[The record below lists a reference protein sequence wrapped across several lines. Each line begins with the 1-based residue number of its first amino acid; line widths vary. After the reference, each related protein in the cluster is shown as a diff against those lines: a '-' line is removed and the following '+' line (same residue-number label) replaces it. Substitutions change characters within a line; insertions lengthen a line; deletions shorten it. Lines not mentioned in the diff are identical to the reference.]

1 MEQPRVGQ
9 FPAGQPFTDRPRA
22 EQSPVD
28 RIPVDR
34 IPVDEIPVD
43 QIPWEHPQVEH
54 PSSEQTPA
62 DRAAAAAAADAA
74 PPVRSRRADAAAMTI
89 DGRTLTTHK
98 LVARVVAPLTVRLTP
113 TARRRAQA
121 SHQAANTAVGLRP
134 VYGRTTGVGAN
145 REVAFNPEAGAVHT
159 MGLLRSHA
167 TSAGRVRGEIRIRAT
182 LVVRL
187 NQLAAGGSGI
197 SMSAI
202 DGLVAMINA
211 DALPPIREHAG
222 IGTGDLTAMAT
233 TALGLLGEVPL
244 THPLRPVSLG
254 IHDAL
259 PLLSSNAATL
269 ADAALA
275 TARLQTL
282 ARAALAVATL
292 TGVAVRANWEAF
304 GPAVARVTPGIGVRR
319 VCRVV
324 TGLVAEPDGMPSTGE
339 PARIQDPFGMR
350 CLPQVNGLLV
360 ETLQQLDRVVGAHL
374 NAAAENPVIL
384 AGPAV
389 LGPDPAPV
397 VAHHGGFHIPAV
409 ALGCDS
415 ATIAA
420 AQSASLLQGRLAM
433 LVDPVATGLPP
444 FLGDGT
450 AGASG
455 VMMLEYLAASALAEL
470 RAAATPA
477 SLGSV
482 SLSRGTEEHASFA
495 SRSAV
500 QLLTAGD
507 AYATSLS
514 CELVAA
520 VRALRM
526 LGVKTDTAGWGSLLA
541 ACSPLGGDL
550 ADRDLTGD
558 LETAQDLLPT
568 LADLVEPYEPA
579 RRS

>member
-1 MEQPRVGQ
+1 M
-9 FPAGQPFTDRPRA
+9 DL
-22 EQSPVD
+22 
-28 RIPVDR
+28 
-34 IPVDEIPVD
+34 
-43 QIPWEHPQVEH
+43 
-54 PSSEQTPA
+54 TPA

-74 PPVRSRRADAAAMTI
+74 PPARARRSGGVPAMTI
-89 DGRTLTTHK
+89 DGRTLTTRK
-98 LVARVVAPLTVRLTP
+98 LVARVDAPLKVRLTP

-121 SHQAANTAVGLRP
+121 SYQAANAAVGLRP

-145 REVAFNPEAGAVHT
+145 REVALPATEAARYT
-159 MGLLRSHA
+159 LGLLRSHA
-167 TSAGRVRGEIRIRAT
+167 TSAGQIRNDIRIRTT
-182 LVVRL
+182 LLVRL

-197 SMSAI
+197 SPAAI

-233 TALGLLGEVPL
+233 TALGLLGEAPL
-244 THPLRPVSLG
+244 TNPLRPISLG

-259 PLLSSNAATL
+259 PFLSSNAATL

-275 TARLQTL
+275 AARLQTL
-282 ARAALAVATL
+282 ARASLAVAAL

-324 TGLVAEPDGMPSTGE
+324 MSLVSDSEYE

-350 CLPQVNGLLV
+350 CLPQVNGLLL
-360 ETLQQLDRVVGAHL
+360 ETVQQLDRVVGAHL

-389 LGPDPAPV
+389 LGPDPEPV

-415 ATIAA
+415 AAIAA

-433 LVDPVATGLPP
+433 LVDPAATGLPP

-450 AGASG
+450 PGASG

-470 RAAATPA
+470 RSAATPA

-507 AYATSLS
+507 AYATALS

-526 LGVKTDTAGWGSLLA
+526 QGMKTDSAPWGSLLE
-541 ACSPLGGDL
+541 ACVPLGDSL
-550 ADRDLTGD
+550 PDRDLTGD
-558 LETAQDLLPT
+558 LATAQDLLPL
-568 LADLVEPYEPA
+568 LADLVESHEPE
-579 RRS
+579 R

>member
-1 MEQPRVGQ
+1 MSM
-9 FPAGQPFTDRPRA
+9 DL
-22 EQSPVD
+22 
-28 RIPVDR
+28 
-34 IPVDEIPVD
+34 
-43 QIPWEHPQVEH
+43 
-54 PSSEQTPA
+54 TPA

-74 PPVRSRRADAAAMTI
+74 PPARVRRSGVPAMTI
-89 DGRTLTTHK
+89 DGRTLTTRK
-98 LVARVVAPLTVRLTP
+98 LVARVDAPLKVKVTP

-121 SHQAANTAVGLRP
+121 SHQAANAAVGLRP

-145 REVAFNPEAGAVHT
+145 REVALPATEGARYT
-159 MGLLRSHA
+159 LGLLRSHA
-167 TSAGRVRGEIRIRAT
+167 TSAGQVRNDIRIRAM

-197 SMSAI
+197 SMAAI
-202 DGLVAMINA
+202 DGLQAMINA

-233 TALGLLGEVPL
+233 TALGLLGEAPL
-244 THPLRPVSLG
+244 TNPLHPISLG

-259 PLLSSNAATL
+259 PFLSSNAATL

-275 TARLQTL
+275 AARLQTL
-282 ARAALAVATL
+282 ARASLAVATL

-304 GPAVARVTPGIGVRR
+304 GPAVARVTPGIGSRR

-324 TGLVAEPDGMPSTGE
+324 TGLVTEPGQDGPVDD

-350 CLPQVNGLLV
+350 CLPQVNGLMW

-374 NAAAENPVIL
+374 NAASENPVIL

-415 ATIAA
+415 AAIAA
-420 AQSASLLQGRLAM
+420 AQSASLLQARLAM
-433 LVDPVATGLPP
+433 LVDPAATGLPP

-450 AGASG
+450 PGASG
-455 VMMLEYLAASALAEL
+455 VMMLEYLAASAFAEL
-470 RAAATPA
+470 RSAASPA

-500 QLLTAGD
+500 QLLNAGD
-507 AYATSLS
+507 AYATALS
-514 CELVAA
+514 CELLAA

-526 LGVKTDTAGWGSLLA
+526 QGTKSTAPWAELLEACASLGESA
-541 ACSPLGGDL
+541 

-558 LETAQDLLPT
+558 LATAQELLPV
-568 LADLVEPYEPA
+568 LADLVEQFEPDH
-579 RRS
+579 

>member
-1 MEQPRVGQ
+1 M
-9 FPAGQPFTDRPRA
+9 D
-22 EQSPVD
+22 
-28 RIPVDR
+28 
-34 IPVDEIPVD
+34 
-43 QIPWEHPQVEH
+43 
-54 PSSEQTPA
+54 QTPA
-62 DRAAAAAAADAA
+62 DRAAAAAAAYAA
-74 PPVRSRRADAAAMTI
+74 PPARVRRADGPPAMTI
-89 DGRTLTTHK
+89 DGRTLTTRK
-98 LVARVVAPLTVRLTP
+98 LVARVDAPLKVRITP
-113 TARRRAQA
+113 TARRRAAA
-121 SHQAANTAVGLRP
+121 SHQAANAAVGLRP

-145 REVAFNPEAGAVHT
+145 REVALPATDAARHT
-159 MGLLRSHA
+159 LGLLRSHA
-167 TSAGRVRGEIRIRAT
+167 TSAGQVRNDIRIRAM

-197 SMSAI
+197 SMAAI
-202 DGLVAMINA
+202 DGLQAMINA

-233 TALGLLGEVPL
+233 TALGLLGEAPL
-244 THPLRPVSLG
+244 TNPLRPISLG

-259 PLLSSNAATL
+259 PFLSSNAATL

-275 TARLQTL
+275 ATRLQTL
-282 ARAALAVATL
+282 ARAGLAVATL

-304 GPAVARVTPGIGVRR
+304 GPAVARVTPGLGTRQ

-324 TGLVAEPDGMPSTGE
+324 TGLVTEPGQDVPVHD

-350 CLPQVNGLLV
+350 CLPQVNGLMID
-360 ETLQQLDRVVGAHL
+360 TLAQLDRVVGAHL

-415 ATIAA
+415 AAISA
-420 AQSASLLQGRLAM
+420 AQSASLLQARLAM
-433 LVDPVATGLPP
+433 LVDPAATGLPP

-450 AGASG
+450 PGASG
-455 VMMLEYLAASALAEL
+455 VMMLEYLAASAFAEL
-470 RAAATPA
+470 RSAASPA

-500 QLLTAGD
+500 QVLNAGD
-507 AYATSLS
+507 AYATALS
-514 CELVAA
+514 CELLAA

-526 LGVKTDTAGWGSLLA
+526 QEAVTKTGSCAGWVKILDLCTSL
-541 ACSPLGGDL
+541 GDSA

-558 LETAQDLLPT
+558 LATAQELLPV
-568 LADLVEPYEPA
+568 LADLVESYEQD
-579 RRS
+579 R